1 MKVIEVDEDVDELVC
16 TVEPGALYNYT
27 RVEARENR
35 TDSGARVCS
44 RMVDYE

>member
-1 MKVIEVDEDVDELVC
+1 MKVIEVDEDVDELMC
-16 TVEPGALYNYT
+16 TVEPGALYT
-27 RVEARENR
+27 RVEARENG